1 MKKRMAVLTAV
12 LGAVSG
18 GVLVKKVWLEKYCRQ
33 KAELEA
39 AGRER
44 DLFYTWLLLEQNG
57 VELEEYFSA
66 HGYKTAAILGMNRE
80 GRRLFAGLK
89 DSEMVSVV
97 FGVEADNY
105 AAVHETLDIYRLG
118 DDPLPQADCVVI
130 CDLERVSEKA
140 AAVQTCGEPVALAQV
155 MAWLLERH
163 GIKPWDGAIKGW
175 PPEERNEPDK
185 R

>member
-12 LGAVSG
+12 WGAVSG
-18 GVLVKKVWLEKYCRQ
+18 GVLVKKVWLEKYRRQ

-97 FGVEADNY
+97 FGVEADNF

-130 CDLERVSEKA
+130 CDL
-140 AAVQTCGEPVALAQV
+140 
-155 MAWLLERH
+155 
-163 GIKPWDGAIKGW
+163 
-175 PPEERNEPDK
+175 
-185 R
+185 

>member
-18 GVLVKKVWLEKYCRQ
+18 GVLVKKVWLEKYRRQ

-80 GRRLFAGLK
+80 DRKSTRLNSSHLIFHK
-89 DSEMVSVV
+89 
-97 FGVEADNY
+97 
-105 AAVHETLDIYRLG
+105 
-118 DDPLPQADCVVI
+118 
-130 CDLERVSEKA
+130 
-140 AAVQTCGEPVALAQV
+140 
-155 MAWLLERH
+155 
-163 GIKPWDGAIKGW
+163 
-175 PPEERNEPDK
+175 
-185 R
+185 